1 MVKKQHYSL
10 CSIRGRHRNNRAVLQ
25 KCLTIRAHICRKCN
39 NYICENR
46 GWSQNNAFA
55 DYVGLPFCSIA
66 SNAHIAF
73 SKKHVFYILNLRRR
87 AKQRVLEFRARCK
100 CCIASVSAGARLCA
114 IVYLLVFPH
123 HHPPP
128 TTHHPP
134 PRTIMHQPPYNKPTP
149 PPRPPPT
156 PHVHSGSNQGS
167 RRPPTPSAV
176 RRQGEGGGVLA
187 GRTAG
192 AERHRQRPR
201 QHQHQRQHAVV
212 VALAV
217 AVTTA
222 ITVAI
227 TITID
232 RTDTHTHTRT
242 DRASGSSAMP
252 RGRRRQ
258 RYFKTYLT
266 WKRYTRLVLQAWWRA
281 AMALLALALR
291 RRLRQ

>member
-1 MVKKQHYSL
+1 MPLAKRFLNGVFWVYPEQIVKKQHYSL

-25 KCLTIRAHICRKCN
+25 KCLTVRAHICQKCN

-46 GWSQNNAFA
+46 RWSKNRAFA
-55 DYVGLPFCSIA
+55 DYVGLLFCSIA

-176 RRQGEGGGVLA
+176 RRQGEGGACWQA
-187 GRTAG
+187 GHCHCQ
-192 AERHRQRPR
+192 RHRHCQRQRHRHCQRQR
-201 QHQHQRQHAVV
+201 QHQH
-212 VALAV
+212 
-217 AVTTA
+217 
-222 ITVAI
+222 
-227 TITID
+227 
-232 RTDTHTHTRT
+232 
-242 DRASGSSAMP
+242 
-252 RGRRRQ
+252 
-258 RYFKTYLT
+258 
-266 WKRYTRLVLQAWWRA
+266 
-281 AMALLALALR
+281 
-291 RRLRQ
+291 